1 MLRRTAF
8 FLMTAL
14 LLATLPVPGPA
25 QEPQRAEDLPTIRR
39 TVDLVNITFTVQTRR
54 QKLVTDLE
62 QKNFRILEDGQPQRI
77 LHFSRETDLPLRIG
91 MLLDTSNSI
100 RPRLK
105 FEQEA
110 AIDFLHHVLRRGKD
124 QAFLMIFDNEPYV
137 IHDFT
142 DDLGALTD
150 AILKLR
156 AGGGTALYDAI
167 YHAARNKLMNAPP
180 DRENRELRRILVVIS
195 DGDDNLSRRSR
206 LEALEMVQRAEV
218 VVYPISTS
226 TDWVSLSGTTPQKY
240 QKTPGDQVLEF
251 FAEETGGRAFFP
263 YRLDD
268 LSRSFL
274 DIGNELRSQYS
285 LAYTPTNRKLD
296 GKFRSIKIETDRG
309 GMVIRSRKGYFAPA
323 TSADS
328 GSRESRPGSP
338 PAQP

>member
-1 MLRRTAF
+1 
-8 FLMTAL
+8 
-14 LLATLPVPGPA
+14 
-25 QEPQRAEDLPTIRR
+25 
-39 TVDLVNITFTVQTRR
+39 VQTRR

-91 MLLDTSNSI
+91 ILLDTSNSI

-110 AIDFLHHVLRRGKD
+110 AIDFLHHVMRRGKD

-142 DDLGALTD
+142 YDLGSLTD

-167 YHAARNKLMNAPP
+167 YDAARNKLINATP

-206 LEALEMVQRAEV
+206 LEALELAQRAEV

-251 FAEETGGRAFFP
+251 FADETGGRAFFP

-268 LSRSFL
+268 LSQSFL

-328 GSRESRPGSP
+328 GSRQSRPGSP
-338 PAQP
+338 PGQP